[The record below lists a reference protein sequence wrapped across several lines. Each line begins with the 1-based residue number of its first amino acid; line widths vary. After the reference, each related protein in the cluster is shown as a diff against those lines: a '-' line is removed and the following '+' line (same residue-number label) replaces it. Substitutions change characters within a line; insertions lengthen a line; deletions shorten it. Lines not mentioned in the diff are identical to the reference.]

1 MLRSAG
7 SIMLDSDGPRVDG
20 TIEFDPHIQECT
32 MQRVRGW
39 LMAGLVLGTLAGMM
53 ARADEEKEE
62 KVPLDKVPKAV
73 IDAVK
78 AKFKDA
84 KLVSAE
90 KEKEND
96 KVVYEI
102 NIKVK
107 DQTIEVSATPDGK
120 IVSIE
125 KTITVKDLPKPVAET
140 LERKYPRATIKMVEE
155 ILHGEKVSY
164 EVLLVTADKKTLEV
178 VFDPKG
184 KILEEEKKDKKEEK
198 QD

>member
-1 MLRSAG
+1 MLG
-7 SIMLDSDGPRVDG
+7 SDGPRVDG
-20 TIEFDPHIQECT
+20 TIEFDPHIQEYM
-32 MQRVRGW
+32 MQRLRGW
-39 LMAGLVLGTLAGMM
+39 LLAGLVLGTLAGLM

-73 IDAVK
+73 LDVVK

-90 KEKEND
+90 KEKHND

-102 NIKVK
+102 NLKVK
-107 DQTIEVSATPDGK
+107 DQTIEVSATADGK

-125 KTITVKDLPKPVAET
+125 KTIAVKDLPKPVAET
-140 LERKYPRATIKMVEE
+140 LERKYPRATIKIVEE
-155 ILHGEKVSY
+155 VLEGEKVSY

-184 KILEEEKKDKKEEK
+184 KVLEEEKKDKKEEK
-198 QD
+198 KN